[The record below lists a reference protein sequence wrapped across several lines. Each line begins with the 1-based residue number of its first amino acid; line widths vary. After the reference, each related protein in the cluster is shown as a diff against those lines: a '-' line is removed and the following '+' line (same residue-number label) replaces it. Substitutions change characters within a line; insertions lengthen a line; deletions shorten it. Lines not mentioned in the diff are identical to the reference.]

1 MQICRVCGQ
10 PIHPCYLPGT
20 LCEDDWAEMC
30 QKLHLPGCQS
40 YVTRAAIEIE
50 RENDDDDDN
59 DAERKDQRTPSPS
72 GCRATARAGSRGA
85 RHGERALG
93 VALGE

>member
-40 YVTRAAIEIE
+40 YVARAAIEIE
-50 RENDDDDDN
+50 RDNDDDDDN
-59 DAERKDQRTPSPS
+59 DAKGKDRWTPNPS
-72 GCRATARAGSRGA
+72 GGRATARAESGGT
-85 RHGERALG
+85 RHGERPFHASL
-93 VALGE
+93 V